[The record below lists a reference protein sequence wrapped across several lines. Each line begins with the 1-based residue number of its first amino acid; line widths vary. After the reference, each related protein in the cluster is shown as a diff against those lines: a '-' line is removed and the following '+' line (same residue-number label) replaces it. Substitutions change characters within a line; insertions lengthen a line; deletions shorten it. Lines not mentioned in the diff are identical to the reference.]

1 MSTTFKSS
9 LIPHLVKTFVML
21 MIVMFAV
28 RYGEQFLFG
37 DAVMATY
44 KIVLALPVVV
54 TLLVWL
60 SERTSIR
67 EVVIA
72 EDGIRVTAYSGD
84 TVKVTWISV
93 TEAIHSRPREVLLTA
108 PYGNSAIRQGRNSI
122 FRTASF
128 PERERSDLTTLIT
141 DHLPENKVVIVSI
154 DFYLLY
160 GRKGYYMER
169 LYDKRHTQLK
179 TLK

>member
-9 LIPHLVKTFVML
+9 LVPHLAKTFLML

-28 RYGEQFLFG
+28 RYGEKFLFG

-67 EVVIA
+67 EVLIT
-72 EDGIRVTAYSGD
+72 EDGIKVTTFSGD
-84 TVKVTWISV
+84 TVKVRWLSV
-93 TEAIHSRPREVLLTA
+93 TEALHNRPRRFFSRPLWEFRNKAGEKLYIPSGLFSRKREC
-108 PYGNSAIRQGRNSI
+108 
-122 FRTASF
+122 
-128 PERERSDLTTLIT
+128 DLTTLIT
-141 DHLPENKVVIVSI
+141 DHLPEKKVEIVS
-154 DFYLLY
+154 
-160 GRKGYYMER
+160 
-169 LYDKRHTQLK
+169 
-179 TLK
+179 

>member
-1 MSTTFKSS
+1 MEPVTPLFMPTTFKSS
-9 LIPHLVKTFVML
+9 LIPHLIKTFVML
-21 MIVMFAV
+21 LMVMFAV
-28 RYGEQFLFG
+28 RYGELFLFG

-84 TVKVTWISV
+84 TVKVTWMSV
-93 TEAIHSRPREVLLTA
+93 TEAIHSRPKMFFSSPLWEFRNKAGEKLYIPNGLFSRKREK
-108 PYGNSAIRQGRNSI
+108 
-122 FRTASF
+122 
-128 PERERSDLTTLIT
+128 DLTTLIT
-141 DHLPENKVVIVSI
+141 DHLPENKVVIA
-154 DFYLLY
+154 
-160 GRKGYYMER
+160 
-169 LYDKRHTQLK
+169 H
-179 TLK
+179 